1 MASPAENVQAF
12 RNKIDEVIEF
22 NNRGRGDTWPAN
34 SLCTTLGSMT
44 LLSVAKRNG
53 RSSFVGGFGSE
64 HTWAAVFNELP
75 INRYTG
81 AVALVSYEESSENLW
96 CNWAVSSPVTEK
108 PVIVSHELDS
118 PQTIEQALK
127 VITNPQWNGDT
138 LAALDTVSATEMQ
151 EIEETFY
158 NAAHRDT
165 EIPLVILRQG
175 VPLRAPDPTVSQNIQ
190 GTIG

>member
-12 RNKIDEVIEF
+12 RDKIDEVITFTNEGKG
-22 NNRGRGDTWPAN
+22 NTWPAN

-75 INRYTG
+75 IDRYTG

-118 PQTIEQALK
+118 LKSIEQALK
-127 VITNPQWNGDT
+127 VVTNPQRNGDT
-138 LAALDTVSATEMQ
+138 LTSLDTIHPSEMQ

-175 VPLRAPDPTVSQNIQ
+175 VPLIAPVRTA
-190 GTIG
+190 